1 MNQQLFSNPIKPNV
15 KKLLILTP
23 MMSMLITGA
32 KRTPG
37 EEENPE
43 EIIDLSDIGLIIYF
57 IQLNLQY
64 YNLSLFTSNMFHPS
78 KYSTLLMLTLS
89 ASYFTGGK
97 LR

>member
-15 KKLLILTP
+15 KKLLILTS
-23 MMSMLITGA
+23 MMFMLITGT
-32 KRTPG
+32 KRTPK

-64 YNLSLFTSNMFHPS
+64 CNLSLLPRICFIPPN
-78 KYSTLLMLTLS
+78 TLLFS
-89 ASYFTGGK
+89 
-97 LR
+97 